1 MAEAGTPSRD
11 ANTGKTAIFEAF
23 YHNNIG
29 TSKCHF
35 RIFPLAYY
43 QWESTPLTS
52 GLAQAM
58 SSPGG
63 HKQLFGDTDL
73 PTSGLAPALS
83 PSGMHDQ
90 PHRKILCYPVGP
102 QSPREAQP
110 HGQLGQGP
118 VLLTSMPI
126 KFTLP
131 QEKRVLSFMFP
142 GLLPPYRP
150 PILLSIH
157 SIYLATSSQ
166 KLSGTVGYL
175 NRPSNIFK
183 ICQTWVFSS
192 IA

>member
-11 ANTGKTAIFEAF
+11 ANTGETAIFEAF

-58 SSPGG
+58 SSPGA

-83 PSGMHDQ
+83 PSGTHNQ

-131 QEKRVLSFMFP
+131 QEKRDTSRVYTSGDQRRVPCWTPLDISYIRHFFKTGKCSQP
-142 GLLPPYRP
+142 T
-150 PILLSIH
+150 
-157 SIYLATSSQ
+157 YLTQ
-166 KLSGTVGYL
+166 K
-175 NRPSNIFK
+175 
-183 ICQTWVFSS
+183 
-192 IA
+192 